1 METYLPIKR
10 QNIQAIPNFS
20 SFFYTRR
27 TNFRQE
33 KINITF
39 TLDFKVMIFFLDNV
53 RIFFLS
59 LSFLFSLQILFTS
72 AGILPRCLFLK
83 CSTIDSIMNNSTHAT
98 SRRNIHQRQKITQE
112 TRRTFE
118 VKQHRLSRNKS
129 FNFSFKLAGFQ
140 LNKNTPWNVLCSFPR
155 LLSSEKRSP
164 LLYKALISREPAKLP
179 WITSIRK

>member
-1 METYLPIKR
+1 MQTFGRAHIAKNGDIFADKATKYTGHSKFLV
-10 QNIQAIPNFS
+10 
-20 SFFYTRR
+20 FFYTRR

-72 AGILPRCLFLK
+72 SWYTSKMSIWNVLLK

-155 LLSSEKRSP
+155 LLSSEKG
-164 LLYKALISREPAKLP
+164 LLFYTRH
-179 WITSIRK
+179 